1 MPGTVESDE
10 LAEYWQG
17 QINSWKTSGKSQASF
32 CKAHDLSYHRFTY
45 WRRKFDEAELEVT
58 LGDLADQLPEEETLT
73 TRPKKRKRGFSDKL
87 PRVQIHLSL
96 SDEDKAGASKTF
108 YTKVKEELDIVPA
121 QARVLE
127 YWQEKAV
134 FEEAGESHI
143 LAAER
148 EPHPLGKC
156 TASVNL
162 LAYILVSKYAD
173 ALPLYRLESILK
185 RYGGNIT
192 RASMANWI
200 IRLDDVFKPLINL
213 LREHQLGGD
222 YLQADETRLQVLK
235 EDGKPATSD
244 KWIGPRRMVDT
255 RRPTRSTGG
264 IVRV

>member
-1 MPGTVESDE
+1 M
-10 LAEYWQG
+10 
-17 QINSWKTSGKSQASF
+17 
-32 CKAHDLSYHRFTY
+32 DL
-45 WRRKFDEAELEVT
+45 FDEAELEVA
-58 LGDLADQLPEEETLT
+58 LDDIEEQLPEEDTRK
-73 TRPKKRKRGFSDKL
+73 TRPKKRNRGFSDKL

-121 QARVLE
+121 QARILE

-134 FEEAGESHI
+134 FDEAGESRIH
-143 LAAER
+143 AAER

-156 TASVNL
+156 TASVQL

-173 ALPLYRLESILK
+173 ALPLYRLEHILK

-192 RASMANWI
+192 RATMANWI

-222 YLQADETRLQVLK
+222 YLQADETR
-235 EDGKPATSD
+235 
-244 KWIGPRRMVDT
+244 
-255 RRPTRSTGG
+255 
-264 IVRV
+264 